1 MVSERVV
8 NRDLRAQETT
18 KTQERIMKKVLLT
31 TTALVMTAGVAAA
44 EVTFSGTAGIAF
56 VDDNGAQ
63 AAAATTAAS
72 LAAANAAAD
81 AALVEAKAKRDA
93 YLATAGAADGD
104 ATDLLNDAA
113 VTKATNA
120 VTAAGEDETA
130 LNTKRAAARAGANG
144 MRAVSYY
151 DMDVTVSAA
160 ADNGMT
166 FAFGF
171 DMGAGEKVDY
181 DDDDEIE
188 VQGVDVGD
196 ADVSATY
203 MGWTLTVD
211 QGGIDN
217 LFDDTQDD
225 EDVKVSGSVAGFDI
239 AFTSDLE
246 DDSSSYSLGTTLS
259 GIALTFTGT
268 DDDDAGG
275 SATGVSAKYTVSDTL
290 SLSGS
295 MSNESNDAED
305 DTSLGLTYKMDA
317 LTVSY
322 TSIKPGKSGDLGD
335 EWDLT
340 LGYSAGAMSASIAV
354 DEADA
359 TTMIAEWDL
368 GGATAFA
375 AMHDKAGTN
384 SDLTAFGVNFSF

>member
-1 MVSERVV
+1 VT
-8 NRDLRAQETT
+8 RDLRAEETT
-18 KTQERIMKKVLLT
+18 ETQERIMKKVLLT

-44 EVTFSGTAGIAF
+44 EVSFSGTAGIAF

-63 AAAATTAAS
+63 AAGATTTTSLAAAEAAALRAENAAEDALAAATAALDAGTGTQAAVDAATTAE
-72 LAAANAAAD
+72 AAAEDAHDTATDNNANSANRNAA
-81 AALVEAKAKRDA
+81 V
-93 YLATAGAADGD
+93 
-104 ATDLLNDAA
+104 
-113 VTKATNA
+113 
-120 VTAAGEDETA
+120 
-130 LNTKRAAARAGANG
+130 AAARAGANG

-181 DDDDEIE
+181 DDDDKIE

-196 ADVSATY
+196 ANVSATY

-217 LFDDTQDD
+217 LFDDTQAD
-225 EDVKVSGSVAGFDI
+225 EDVKVSGSVAGFDV

-259 GIALTFTGT
+259 GVALTFTGT

-275 SATGVSAKYTVSDTL
+275 SATGVSAKYTVSDAL
-290 SLSGS
+290 SLSAS

-305 DTSLGLTYKMDA
+305 DTSIGLTYKMDA
-317 LTVSY
+317 LTVGY

-335 EWDLT
+335 EWDLS
-340 LGYSAGAMSASIAV
+340 LGYAAGAMSASIAV

-375 AMHDKAGTN
+375 AMHDKAGTDN
-384 SDLTAFGVNFSF
+384 DLTAFGVNFSF

>member
-1 MVSERVV
+1 
-8 NRDLRAQETT
+8 
-18 KTQERIMKKVLLT
+18 MKKVLLT

-44 EVTFSGTAGIAF
+44 EVSFSGTAGIAF
-56 VDDNGAQ
+56 VDDNGAHAATVTQ
-63 AAAATTAAS
+63 GSLLAAKTAADNAKTAADKHKAIVDADADSTAAQKTAAAKAATAAATAATK
-72 LAAANAAAD
+72 ANDAYNAGAKAANA
-81 AALVEAKAKRDA
+81 
-93 YLATAGAADGD
+93 T
-104 ATDLLNDAA
+104 
-113 VTKATNA
+113 
-120 VTAAGEDETA
+120 
-130 LNTKRAAARAGANG
+130 ARAGANG

-151 DMDVTVSAA
+151 DFDVTVSAA

-181 DDDDEIE
+181 DDDDKIE

-217 LFDDTQDD
+217 LFDDTQAD
-225 EDVKVSGSVAGFDI
+225 EDVKVSGSVAGFDV

-259 GIALTFTGT
+259 GITLTFTGT

-275 SATGVSAKYTVSDTL
+275 SATGVSAKYTVSDAL

-317 LTVSY
+317 LTLGY
-322 TSIKPGKSGDLGD
+322 TSIKPGKTGDLGD
-335 EWDLT
+335 EWDLSIA
-340 LGYSAGAMSASIAV
+340 YSAGAMSASIAV

-375 AMHDKAGTN
+375 AVHDKAGTDN
-384 SDLTAFGVNFSF
+384 DLTAFGVNFAF